1 MSCPR
6 FEGVARWGRASQSSV
21 KRFANIFGASSNT
34 FCGADELQNS
44 SAWARQGEACSV
56 WHTLQ
61 RDNESERETESVCVV
76 WQTSVIYQNVT
87 LFAPSHV
94 LTALYFIVIRCP
106 CPEEYVALPHTKTSI
121 LESKW
126 IQSGSSSW
134 LLLAELQTGTGTETV
149 CLPLAFK
156 VLS

>member
-1 MSCPR
+1 MSCQR

-61 RDNESERETESVCVV
+61 RERERKRESVCCLTNECHLSKCDTICAKSCV
-76 WQTSVIYQNVT
+76 NCT
-87 LFAPSHV
+87 LFYCYTLPVPRGIRRLAAHKDIHPGVEVDSEWEQFVAAPRW
-94 LTALYFIVIRCP
+94 TANWNWNCVSAIGF
-106 CPEEYVALPHTKTSI
+106 
-121 LESKW
+121 
-126 IQSGSSSW
+126 
-134 LLLAELQTGTGTETV
+134 
-149 CLPLAFK
+149 
-156 VLS
+156 